1 MDFTVAGI
9 EYENRKE
16 LIKKNI
22 LEGFSLQAVAE
33 NTHYDPNAIAQYHGK
48 LK

>member
-22 LEGFSLQAVAE
+22 LEIMKVK
-33 NTHYDPNAIAQYHGK
+33 I
-48 LK
+48 